1 MGQEKEEKEKNP
13 KQNYYYYYYFL
24 KKRPLY
30 VTIVHLNLSKS
41 WNGFRVDWI

>member
-24 KKRPLY
+24 KKAPLLF
-30 VTIVHLNLSKS
+30 VHLNLSKS